1 MNRTDSLALFVKA
14 VDTGSLSGAARAL
27 GLSLPSVSRHI
38 TALEERIGTRLVI
51 RTTRSLALTEAGRI
65 YYEHAKQILA
75 HLDEVEANLLADAA
89 VPSGKVSV
97 WGPTLFGRVFLVPL
111 FARFL
116 ADNPRIRLDVTLL
129 DRAFNLVEEGIDL
142 GIRIGPLRDSSLI
155 VRRLGSLLWVVS
167 GAPSYLERRA
177 EPGSPAELAN
187 HDCLV
192 FSQPGYEWRFR
203 GDGRTVSMQVP
214 VRMSSNTLDVVVA
227 AAVAGAGL
235 VYAPAWQVR
244 DHVAAGRLKVVLRDY
259 EVSPLPINAMM
270 SHTRLLSSK
279 VRSLLDFLAKELAA
293 RDFTSIPPSAGP
305 RRE

>member
-1 MNRTDSLALFVKA
+1 MNRTDNLALFVKA

-27 GLSLPSVSRHI
+27 RLSLPSVSRHM
-38 TALEERIGTRLVI
+38 TALEERIGTRLLI
-51 RTTRSLALTEAGRI
+51 RTTRSLALTEAGRN

-111 FARFL
+111 LARFL
-116 ADNPRIRLDVTLL
+116 ADNPRVTLDVTLL
-129 DRAFNLVEEGIDL
+129 DRPFNLVEEGIDL
-142 GIRIGPLRDSSLI
+142 GIRIGPLTDSSLI
-155 VRRLGSLLWVVS
+155 VRRLASLLWVVS
-167 GAPSYLERRA
+167 GAPAYLEKRA
-177 EPGSPAELAN
+177 EPNTPAELTN

-203 GDGRTVSMQVP
+203 KEGRTISMQVP
-214 VRMSSNTLDVVVA
+214 VRMSANTLDAVVA

-244 DHVAAGRLKVVLRDY
+244 DHVAAGRLRVVLRDY
-259 EVSPLPINAMM
+259 EVAPLPINAIL
-270 SHTRLLSSK
+270 SHNRLLSAK
-279 VRSLLDFLAKELAA
+279 VRSLLDFLAGELAS
-293 RDFTSIPPSAGP
+293 RDFASISH
-305 RRE
+305 